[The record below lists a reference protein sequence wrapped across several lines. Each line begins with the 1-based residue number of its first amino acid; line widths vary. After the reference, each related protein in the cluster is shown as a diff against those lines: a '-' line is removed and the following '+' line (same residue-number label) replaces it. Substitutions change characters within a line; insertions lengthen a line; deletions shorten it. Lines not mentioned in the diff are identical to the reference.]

1 MFTSLGRL
9 AVRRRWTILIVTGVA
24 LVVAGAVGGDVTSR
38 LVAGGIV
45 DRGSESS
52 KVASIITDEFERSDP
67 NLLFLVTAKR
77 GSVDDRAV
85 ADAGLAV
92 ARQLAAQPHVAHVT
106 SYWDFGRAAPL
117 RSRDRTQ
124 ALVLAVIDGEE
135 DEVLSRVGTISQR
148 FTGDRGVVTVGVGG
162 WGEVYRQAQ
171 SQVEQDARNAEL
183 LAFPLTL
190 LCLLFV
196 FGSVVAAGLPLAVG
210 ALAIAGACLVLWLIA
225 GITEVSIFSLNLTT
239 MLGLGL
245 AIDYSLFIVSRFRE
259 ELHGGATTDEA
270 VQRTVETAGRTV
282 LFSALVLSVSLAA
295 MLVFPIAFLR
305 SFAYAG
311 IAVAAVAAAGAALF
325 LPAVLAVLGPRVDR
339 FRVVPQRRRD
349 PDRPGFWRR
358 AAEVVMHHPL
368 PVSLAVMA
376 LLVALG
382 SPFSR
387 IQLAV
392 PDDRVLPPGASSRQ
406 VHDEIRANFAS
417 QEVMALQVAVP
428 AIDPEARA
436 GDIDAYALA
445 LSRVPDVARV
455 DALTGT
461 YTEGEAIRLSGL
473 PPGPLHDQL
482 AASAERF
489 EGRGSTWLSVVPEV
503 EPLSKEGE
511 QLVHAVREV
520 RSPFP
525 RLVGGFPAQF
535 VDTKTSL
542 LDRIPLAGALIA
554 LTTFVLLFLMFGSVL
569 VPIKALFINVLSLSA
584 TFGAI
589 VWVFQEG
596 HLSGPLHFEPT
607 GSIVLMVPVLMF
619 CVAFGLSM
627 DYEVFLLSRIKEEYD
642 RTGDNPSSVAIGL
655 ERTGGIVTAAA
666 TLISVVLLSFSTS
679 GVTFVKMFGIGLALA
694 VLMDAFVIR
703 ATLVPALMRL
713 AGRANWWAPA
723 PLRRIHERIGISE
736 APPPEATRRE
746 PAGVA

>member
-9 AVRRRWTILIVTGVA
+9 AVRRRWTILVVTGIA
-24 LVVAGAVGGDVTSR
+24 LVIAGAVAGDVTSR

-45 DRGSESS
+45 DRNAESS
-52 KVASIITDEFERSDP
+52 EVASIIADEFERSDP
-67 NLLFLVTAKR
+67 NLLFLVTAKE
-77 GSVDDRAV
+77 GTVDDPAVVDAGVALAERV
-85 ADAGLAV
+85 ADEQFV
-92 ARQLAAQPHVAHVT
+92 EHVT

-117 RSRDRTQ
+117 RNRDSTQ
-124 ALVLAVIDGEE
+124 ALVLAVVEGEE
-135 DEVLSRVGTISQR
+135 DEVLERVGAISER
-148 FTGDRGVVTVGVGG
+148 FTGDDGAVTVGVGG

-171 SQVEQDARNAEL
+171 EQVEQDARNAEL

-190 LCLLFV
+190 VFLLFV

-210 ALAIAGACLVLWLIA
+210 AFAIAGACLVLWLIA
-225 GITEVSIFSLNLTT
+225 GITEVSIFALNLTT

-259 ELHGGATTDEA
+259 ELHRGLSTEEA

-311 IAVAAVAAAGAALF
+311 IAVAAVAAAGAGLF
-325 LPAVLAVLGPRVDR
+325 LPALLAVLGPRVDR
-339 FRVVPQRRRD
+339 FRVVPQRRHR
-349 PDRPGFWRR
+349 DRPGVWRR
-358 AAEVVMHHPL
+358 TAEVVMRHPL
-368 PVSLAVMA
+368 PVSLVVMA
-376 LLVALG
+376 VLVVLG
-382 SPFSR
+382 SPFTR
-387 IQLAV
+387 IQLSV
-392 PDDRVLPPGASSRQ
+392 PDDRILPPGASSRQ
-406 VHDEIRANFAS
+406 IHNEIRRNFAS
-417 QEVMALQVAVP
+417 QEVMALQVVATG
-428 AIDPEARA
+428 IDPEADA
-436 GDIDAYALA
+436 ADIDAYALA

-455 DALTGT
+455 DALTGI
-461 YTEGEAIRLSGL
+461 YTGGEAVRLAEL
-473 PPGPLHDQL
+473 PEGQLRDQL
-482 AASAERF
+482 ARSAARF
-489 EGRGSTWLSVVPEV
+489 EGGDSTWFSVVPEV
-503 EPLSKEGE
+503 EPLSREGE
-511 QLVHAVREV
+511 RLTHAVREV
-520 RSPFP
+520 EAPFE

-535 VDTKTSL
+535 VDTKDAL
-542 LDRIPLAGALIA
+542 LRRIPLAAGLIA
-554 LTTFVLLFLMFGSVL
+554 VTTFVLLFLMFGSVL
-569 VPIKALFINVLSLSA
+569 VPLKALFINVLSLSA

-596 HLSGPLHFEPT
+596 HLSGPLRFEPT
-607 GSIVLMVPVLMF
+607 GSIMLMVPVLMF

-642 RTGDNPSSVAIGL
+642 RTGDNPSSVATGL

-666 TLISVVLLSFSTS
+666 MLISVVLLSFSTS

-723 PLRRIHERIGISE
+723 PLRRIHARFGISE
-736 APPPEATRRE
+736 APPPEPAERRE
-746 PAGVA
+746 PVGVR